1 MEKSDKQSKKSAILI
16 SLMFLGLISPK
27 AWGYAEKEL
36 PPSFSED
43 TFSSNDNPSLLR
55 AVLNG
60 SDLSETKFINETFS
74 FSRAVLID
82 EKGVAIC
89 QVNLVE
95 NPQFLPEFAEP
106 GSSETLQ
113 PLDLPECEEQ
123 SLGIVAQYAEQ
134 AWVQREV
141 ALAPAAV
148 ALGAYAGG
156 CLIGSIISFH
166 GTNSEGFFDK
176 FNASWF
182 SFWLGGFYGV
192 FASFLG
198 GLPPTVGRLLGSTGL
213 GMTGGLAC
221 SLIAGHILYE

>member
-43 TFSSNDNPSLLR
+43 TFSSNNAFS
-55 AVLNG
+55 
-60 SDLSETKFINETFS
+60 SDETFS
-74 FSRAVLID
+74 LSRAILTD
-82 EKGVAIC
+82 EKGVGLC
-89 QVNLVE
+89 QVNLQE
-95 NPQFLPEFAEP
+95 NPQFLPQFAEP

-141 ALAPAAV
+141 ALAPTL
-148 ALGAYAGG
+148 ALTISTGVLALAGG
-156 CLIGSIISFH
+156 CVLGIITQLLNDEVNIVLPTSIG
-166 GTNSEGFFDK
+166 GTSGAFLSVPS
-176 FNASWF
+176 ASLVRGG
-182 SFWLGGFYGV
+182 WLK
-192 FASFLG
+192 LT
-198 GLPPTVGRLLGSTGL
+198 TVGVHAVVGAAS
-213 GMTGGLAC
+213 GLAC
-221 SLIAGHILYE
+221 YGIADLVFYE